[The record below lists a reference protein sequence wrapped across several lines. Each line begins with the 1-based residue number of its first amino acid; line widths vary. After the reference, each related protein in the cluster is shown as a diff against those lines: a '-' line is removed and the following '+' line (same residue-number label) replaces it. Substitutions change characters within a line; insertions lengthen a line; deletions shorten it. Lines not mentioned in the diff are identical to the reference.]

1 MPGILDVRAYART
14 LALADVATRGGQLDA
29 HKAKLDAESK
39 ALSSL
44 QSSLNSFQSAVD
56 ALNSTTAGPIV
67 NAISSSDDSVTAS
80 ADSTAMPGS
89 YSFYVQQ
96 LAQAQQTSIN
106 FSDSQIPATGS
117 LTLTMGDSQM
127 DIDLTQSDA
136 DGDGFV
142 SAGEMANAINR
153 SDENPGV
160 TATLVKTGD
169 TTTLM
174 MTSDETGAAS
184 AFTLSAVGNSA
195 LDSCLAAQKQTQQ
208 PQDAII
214 YLGTDATGTQI
225 VNSSNTFDELIPGA
239 SITFTEVPEDGKPIT
254 LKISQDEGT
263 SQQKVQGFVDAY
275 NSLVDTLSSLTD
287 TGSNGSAGG
296 AFAGDAGINS
306 LNNQLNHLVHGTYN
320 GVSLI
325 DYGIT
330 LDTHGHLSVDSE
342 KFEQGIEKNPQG
354 LTDIFVGDDSMVGQ
368 IDDLMDTYLNA
379 SNGIITKRQ
388 NAITEQQDEITDE
401 AAQLKETYNTNYERY
416 VNEWTA
422 TVVEITQMQ
431 QSMSAFM

>member
-1 MPGILDVRAYART
+1 MKLNLLSKLPALPFSLPEGKKKWLMLAGIAVLATAAISGGMLASKDRYVALFGSEQNLPVSQIVTTLDGEKQPYRI
-14 LALADVATRGGQLDA
+14 DPDNGQILVP
-29 HKAKLDAESK
+29 EQ
-39 ALSSL
+39 ALSKVRML
-44 QSSLNSFQSAVD
+44 LAGKGIQ
-56 ALNSTTAGPIV
+56 ALTPSG
-67 NAISSSDDSVTAS
+67 
-80 ADSTAMPGS
+80 
-89 YSFYVQQ
+89 
-96 LAQAQQTSIN
+96 
-106 FSDSQIPATGS
+106 
-117 LTLTMGDSQM
+117 
-127 DIDLTQSDA
+127 
-136 DGDGFV
+136 
-142 SAGEMANAINR
+142 
-153 SDENPGV
+153 
-160 TATLVKTGD
+160 
-169 TTTLM
+169 
-174 MTSDETGAAS
+174 
-184 AFTLSAVGNSA
+184 
-195 LDSCLAAQKQTQQ
+195 
-208 PQDAII
+208 

-320 GVSLI
+320 GASLI

-422 TVVEITQMQ
+422 TLVEITQMQ